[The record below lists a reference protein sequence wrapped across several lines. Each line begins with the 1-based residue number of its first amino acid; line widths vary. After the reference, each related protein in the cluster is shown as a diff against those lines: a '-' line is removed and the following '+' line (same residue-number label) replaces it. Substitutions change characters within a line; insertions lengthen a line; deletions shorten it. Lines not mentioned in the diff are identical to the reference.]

1 MYNADFRSFLT
12 MTSKPTPPHDD
23 PAESKR
29 FIDMAR
35 EVEADEGDEAM
46 DKAFKKIIQPPHHQ
60 ETLAKS

>member
-1 MYNADFRSFLT
+1 LEDKT
-12 MTSKPTPPHDD
+12 PEPPHDD

-46 DKAFKKIIQPPHHQ
+46 DKAFKKIIPPPHHQ